1 MTINLDDTRRYV
13 WTDAQGNAI
22 GCPLRLTLD
31 AGWQQADGGKSLRVL
46 QVRELPETIGA
57 RLWQVECC
65 GDQFVKRVRVVG
77 LLPWSMTDVV
87 DFARDIAARA
97 AKVSTRYHRGE
108 LRGTHIETIPG
119 KVVRICVMA
128 DGICQ
133 AAARGGDAQMY
144 ESLETL
150 AWQGRQVAQAADGQW
165 LDTDQVWSAWEPQVQ
180 WIVDRINRNERA
192 RAA

>member
-65 GDQFVKRVRVVG
+65 GDRFVKRVRVIR

-108 LRGTHIETIPG
+108 LRGTHIDAIPS
-119 KVVRICVMA
+119 KVERICAMA
-128 DGICQ
+128 DAICQ

-144 ESLETL
+144 EALETL

-180 WIVDRINRNERA
+180 WIVDRLNRNERA
-192 RAA
+192 LAA

>member
-65 GDQFVKRVRVVG
+65 DDRFVKRVRVVR
-77 LLPWSMTDVV
+77 LLPWSMTDAM

-97 AKVSTRYHRGE
+97 AKVSTQYNCGE
-108 LRGTHIETIPG
+108 LRGTHIDAIPG
-119 KVVRICVMA
+119 KVERICAMA
-128 DGICQ
+128 DGIYQ
-133 AAARGGDAQMY
+133 AASRGGDAQMY

-150 AWQGRQVAQAADGQW
+150 AWQSRQVAQAADGHW

-180 WIVDRINRNERA
+180 WIVDRLNRNERA
-192 RAA
+192 LAA